1 MCRVCVRVCAR
12 GLVLASVTTPESRL
26 YRRSP
31 VRADPAGDQQV
42 IVRRDIYRDVLARSG
57 YQDRVVI
64 LGERLGARNM
74 AQPTSSALRALA
86 LEYKSLQEEPVE
98 GFRVKLV
105 NEDNMFE
112 WEVAIFGPPDTLYQG
127 GYFKAHM
134 KFPPDY
140 PYSPPSIRFM
150 TKVWHPNVYENGD
163 LCISILHPP
172 VDDPQSGELPCER
185 WNPTQNVRTILLS
198 VISLLNEPNT
208 YSPANVDASI
218 MYRRWRDSK
227 GRDKEYENII
237 RKQAQAA
244 KMEAE
249 KEGIVVPVTLEDYC
263 IKTRAR
269 PAEQQL
275 DMTDFYDDE
284 YELDDD
290 EDEQLSATDYE
301 DGDDSG
307 NGES

>member
-1 MCRVCVRVCAR
+1 
-12 GLVLASVTTPESRL
+12 
-26 YRRSP
+26 
-31 VRADPAGDQQV
+31 
-42 IVRRDIYRDVLARSG
+42 
-57 YQDRVVI
+57 
-64 LGERLGARNM
+64 M

-127 GYFKAHM
+127 GYFK
-134 KFPPDY
+134 
-140 PYSPPSIRFM
+140 
-150 TKVWHPNVYENGD
+150 NGD

-208 YSPANVDASI
+208 YSPANVDASV

-263 IKTRAR
+263 IKTHAR

-290 EDEQLSATDYE
+290 ENDQLSASEYE

>member
-1 MCRVCVRVCAR
+1 
-12 GLVLASVTTPESRL
+12 
-26 YRRSP
+26 
-31 VRADPAGDQQV
+31 
-42 IVRRDIYRDVLARSG
+42 
-57 YQDRVVI
+57 
-64 LGERLGARNM
+64 M

-150 TKVWHPNVYENGD
+150 TKVWHPNVYE
-163 LCISILHPP
+163 
-172 VDDPQSGELPCER
+172 V
-185 WNPTQNVRTILLS
+185 T
-198 VISLLNEPNT
+198 
-208 YSPANVDASI
+208 NVDASV

-244 KMEAE
+244 KVEAE
-249 KEGIVVPVTLEDYC
+249 KEGIVVPITLEDYC

-269 PAEQQL
+269 PAEQPL

-290 EDEQLSATDYE
+290 DDDEDNNEQLSASDYE